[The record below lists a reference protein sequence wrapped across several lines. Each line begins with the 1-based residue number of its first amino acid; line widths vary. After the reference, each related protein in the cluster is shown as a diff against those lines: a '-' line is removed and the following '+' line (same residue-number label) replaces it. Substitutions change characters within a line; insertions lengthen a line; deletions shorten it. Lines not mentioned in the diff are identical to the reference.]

1 MYANDVS
8 REGSDDTDRVVTTPC
23 VKCCVCGAQTIPGV
37 QWQRGPQA
45 SGFTPETDNQ
55 PAQVL
60 DYPPLPDFDTV
71 EQHIYGAC
79 RRYIAQDMLEPIHT
93 LIRDAIDADRSA
105 RTTADSQ
112 PEPVSSD
119 TLYLLRRLLSN
130 QHTLT
135 SAEFREELTK
145 IVGEAT
151 QAEVL

>member
-55 PAQVL
+55 PA
-60 DYPPLPDFDTV
+60 
-71 EQHIYGAC
+71 
-79 RRYIAQDMLEPIHT
+79 
-93 LIRDAIDADRSA
+93 
-105 RTTADSQ
+105 
-112 PEPVSSD
+112 PVSSD